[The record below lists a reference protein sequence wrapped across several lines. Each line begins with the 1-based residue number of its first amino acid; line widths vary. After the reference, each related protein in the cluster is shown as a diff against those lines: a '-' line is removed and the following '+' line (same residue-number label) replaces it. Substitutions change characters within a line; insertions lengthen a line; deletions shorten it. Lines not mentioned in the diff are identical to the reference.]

1 MTYDSTEVS
10 PSLGHYCDVCGNLTP
25 KDGWYQAPWYSK
37 AVAMHCMMTRADAG
51 CKCCGVILG
60 AVSWARDAF
69 LRVFPKVS
77 PVLVPEV
84 CIWIRPDRPFT
95 VVVHYSAVPW
105 LGIFGLHMT
114 AFELCTPE
122 GFAQFHPRFN
132 YISEIPKY
140 PASLDLEKLVSIVKP
155 WLKQCDRGHIACQQN
170 PLTLPKRLI
179 DITGNLRLIEPEPH
193 VGGGKLVRYAT
204 LSHCWGSKEAASS
217 LAKTLSTNIQQH
229 LTAIS
234 RDQLP
239 QLFRD
244 AIDVARALECEYIWI
259 DSLCII
265 QDSQEDWKDQS
276 VLMSEVYSNAYLNI
290 AASALPNSS
299 GTLFQD
305 RVYYFG
311 LKCNSNEDNSS
322 NKNMLPIDTCT
333 LWVPNDRGVQCPV
346 TVRYSMDRAHRH
358 LCGDADYAHGKEE
371 PLLERAWVF
380 QERILSRR
388 TVYISSTEVLWECRS
403 RYFCECGEVNNPIP
417 TEFGNLEWEIG
428 HTGPLDHIY
437 EEAPLYF
444 SPISKKVRF
453 ADVCL
458 SKMSTNQALAFWRI
472 LVEEYTTL
480 MLTRESD
487 RDIAL
492 FGIRQSF
499 MTGRDFTYYAGIWI
513 QDLPQS
519 LLWTEGPVSCLI
531 DKPEKGMNAPS
542 WSWLWRKCRI
552 NGQAICLHKVDFGRY
567 DLESFEKDSRVSF
580 HVPDDVYQ
588 RCHNQS
594 LIPPTLGHFPLY
606 LTAPFLYG
614 SIERH
619 GGCSENGYFLPLS
632 FPDDGP
638 LTDRIKGYGETL
650 KIQVRLDSGSFW
662 KPEGR
667 KRYCYCVLL
676 GHAARTQLGDQ
687 DETHECMLLLE
698 EVGGRLRRWLAPKH
712 KRRYVRTGQVD
723 FKFEPRPN
731 GHEGGA
737 EQDGQDARIKRTNLF
752 DDAQVKEFVI
762 V

>member
-1 MTYDSTEVS
+1 MTHDSTEVS

-37 AVAMHCMMTRADAG
+37 AVAMHCLMTRADAG

-69 LRVFPKVS
+69 LRVFAEVS

-95 VVVHYSAVPW
+95 VVVDYSNSADSLFDP
-105 LGIFGLHMT
+105 HMT

-155 WLKQCDRGHIACQQN
+155 WLKQCDNGHIACQQN

-179 DITGNLRLIEPEPH
+179 DITGDLRLIEPEPH

-229 LTAIS
+229 LTAMS

-311 LKCNSNEDNSS
+311 NKDNPS
-322 NKNMLPIDTCT
+322 NKNKLPIDTCT
-333 LWVPNDRGVQCPV
+333 QWVPNDRGVQCPV

-358 LCGDADYAHGKEE
+358 LCGDADLAHGKEE
-371 PLLERAWVF
+371 PLLDRAWVF

-388 TVYISSTEVLWECRS
+388 TVYISSSEVLWECRS
-403 RYFCECGEVNNPIP
+403 RYFCECGGINNPIP
-417 TEFGNLEWEIG
+417 SGSDGLSWEFGDI
-428 HTGPLDHIY
+428 GPLDPQY
-437 EEAPLYF
+437 YT
-444 SPISKKVRF
+444 PISKKVRF

-458 SKMSTNQALAFWRI
+458 SKMSSNQALAFWRK

-492 FGIRQSF
+492 SGIRHSF

-519 LLWTEGPVSCLI
+519 LLWTAEVPMSCPTA
-531 DKPEKGMNAPS
+531 KAEKGMNAPS
-542 WSWLWRKCRI
+542 WSWLWRKGRS
-552 NGQAICLHKVDFGRY
+552 GQKIYSRKIDFGRY

-594 LIPPTLGHFPLY
+594 LIPPTLGHFPLH

-614 SIERH
+614 SID
-619 GGCSENGYFLPLS
+619 GGGWPPSLS
-632 FPDDGP
+632 FSDDGP
-638 LTDRIKGYGETL
+638 LTDRVKGYRGTL
-650 KIQVRLDSGSFW
+650 KIQVRFDWGYYGV
-662 KPEGR
+662 PERR

-676 GHAARTQLGDQ
+676 GHAARTQLGD
-687 DETHECMLLLE
+687 EHKTHECMLLLE
-698 EVGGRLRRWLAPKH
+698 EIPSPEH
-712 KRRYVRTGQVD
+712 ERRYVRTGRVD
-723 FKFEPRPN
+723 FKFKHRPN
-731 GHEGGA
+731 WHEGGA
-737 EQDGQDARIKRTNLF
+737 EPERQDARIKRTNLF